1 MANMDLT
8 QAKKVRGASDE
19 ITANKLIAEGWVLID
34 AASGKDESGYPF
46 TRYSLAWFKDIDPR
60 QN

>member
-19 ITANKLIAEGWVLID
+19 QTANRLIAEGWVLID

-46 TRYSLAWFKDIDPR
+46 TRYSLAWFKDSDPD
-60 QN
+60 